1 MGRAERRQKA
11 RFAGVRL
18 PHQPNVADGFQLE
31 GERPLFAGLALTRHA
46 RRPVRAGCEMD
57 VSQAALSTPC
67 HDDLLIIVRQVGEEM
82 LALVHR
88 GSEGNVDDEI
98 RPALSVLER
107 ATSVAAPLRGE
118 ARPMSEWGKGVQ
130 TASGAQDDVASPP
143 TVSSVRAASRYV
155 LLTAETDDAISP
167 VPCTDEDAGLVDET
181 SVRHRAIPTGGIVRR
196 SRTYIVQTLF
206 WMDMRNVTVTVG
218 GWKRRKTA
226 VLRLNRRAALWIT

>member
-1 MGRAERRQKA
+1 MSLHVLPAMACIRQIHLVHGDQRWLVQKSRVVHIQLSSHEVVAPDRILAGAIDNVKNQTRSLDVAQKTVAKAMARVRAFDQPWYVDDDKRHVADYGDAQVRRQRCKWIVGNLRMGRAERRQKA

-107 ATSVAAPLRGE
+107 AGSVAAPLRGE
-118 ARPMSEWGKGVQ
+118 ARPMSEW
-130 TASGAQDDVASPP
+130 
-143 TVSSVRAASRYV
+143 
-155 LLTAETDDAISP
+155 
-167 VPCTDEDAGLVDET
+167 
-181 SVRHRAIPTGGIVRR
+181 
-196 SRTYIVQTLF
+196 
-206 WMDMRNVTVTVG
+206 
-218 GWKRRKTA
+218 
-226 VLRLNRRAALWIT
+226 